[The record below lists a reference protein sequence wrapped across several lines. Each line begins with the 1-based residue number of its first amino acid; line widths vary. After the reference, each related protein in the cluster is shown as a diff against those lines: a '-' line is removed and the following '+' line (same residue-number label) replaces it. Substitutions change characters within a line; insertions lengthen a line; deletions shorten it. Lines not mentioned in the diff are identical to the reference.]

1 VSAKKLLDHRLVV
14 VLGKGGVGRTTLT
27 ASLGVAAARAG
38 KRACVVELGEGGA
51 LPQKLGLPARGSSLR
66 RGMHGVDVWTL
77 TVEECLDAFGRR
89 KLRLPSFAATV
100 LQNRLVTTFVDAV
113 PGLHDLLLLGRI
125 ESLLTAP
132 RGGDPRY
139 DVIVLDAPATG
150 HGITLLQAAQTM
162 TEVTRTGPFFELALA
177 IQKMVSDR
185 SRTAIAIGTLAEE
198 LPVSETLE
206 LVGLLAEDG
215 FTAHTVIANRVEP
228 PPVPDPNVVP
238 VVLETLAKVP
248 DGAGLA
254 ELAAAATD
262 RAARQ
267 AEALDTLRRAFDA
280 PSGPSVAIA
289 PRADRDTLLAVSDAL
304 AGLA

>member
-1 VSAKKLLDHRLVV
+1 MKLLDHRLVV
-14 VLGKGGVGRTTLT
+14 VLGKGGVGRTTLA

-38 KRACVVELGEGGA
+38 RRACVVELGEGGA
-51 LPQKLGLPARGSSLR
+51 LPQKLGLSARGSSLR

-125 ESLLTAP
+125 ETLLSQP

-139 DVIVLDAPATG
+139 DVIVVDAPATG
-150 HGITLLQAAQTM
+150 HGITMLQAAQTM

-177 IQKMVSDR
+177 IQKMVADR
-185 SRTAIAIGTLAEE
+185 NRTAIAIVTLAEE

-206 LVGLLAEDG
+206 LVGLLTEDG
-215 FTAHTVIANRVEP
+215 FAAHTVIANRIEH
-228 PPVPDPNVVP
+228 PPVPDPAAVP
-238 VVLETLAKVP
+238 LVLETLAKVP
-248 DGAGLA
+248 DGVGLA
-254 ELAAAATD
+254 ELTAAATE
-262 RAARQ
+262 RAERQ
-267 AEALDTLRRAFDA
+267 VEALDTLRRAFA
-280 PSGPSVAIA
+280 NAAATGVVTA

-304 AGLA
+304 GALA